1 LQLFSFFFNISALTI
16 GGGYAMIPVFA
27 DRIVKKQWMDEKEFY
42 DLFAV
47 GQSFPGPMA
56 LNTAVL
62 FGQRMQGIS
71 GAVVA
76 FFGILLPPFGAIV
89 LVSLLFNRISEI
101 PFVVGFLAGSYGVV
115 LGLVASLL
123 YKMIRTKKWSIPELL
138 VALVGTVALI
148 LLKGYALPVFI
159 LLITFAYIGKSKWNF

>member
-1 LQLFSFFFNISALTI
+1 
-16 GGGYAMIPVFA
+16 MIPIFA
-27 DRIVKKQWMDEKEFY
+27 DRIVKKRWMEEKEFY

-71 GAVVA
+71 GAMVS
-76 FFGILLPPFGAIV
+76 FFGILLPPFGSIV
-89 LVSLLFNRISEI
+89 LVSLLFNQISEV
-101 PFVVGFLAGSYGVV
+101 PFIVGFLVGSYGVV

-138 VALVGTVALI
+138 VAAVGTVALI

-159 LLITFAYIGKSKWNF
+159 LLIAFAYIGKSKWNF